1 LGRVEAVHVNALR
14 RTGEGLL
21 LVVVVVGAWAAWAEL
36 GDVEEVVVPPPIDV
50 ARDLVSNPSVYLD
63 ALASTLL
70 LAAIGLAG
78 GIACGATM
86 AALAWRSRLLSAVIS
101 PTAVFAHSVPIVALI
116 PVVARVLGFNNLTV
130 VVIVVIMSFFPSFVF
145 IGAGLRA
152 VSPASS
158 DLFAVLGA
166 TPRQRLWRLA
176 APSAVPGAVA
186 ALRIAATAS
195 LIIAVVVES
204 IIGTAGLGR
213 MFMESYLNLRLER
226 AWGVALLIIVLS
238 IAVFGLTS
246 RLEYTVARRFR

>member
-1 LGRVEAVHVNALR
+1 MNAVRRVGEA
-14 RTGEGLL
+14 LL
-21 LVVVVVGAWAAWAEL
+21 LVAVVVAAWAAWADL
-36 GDVEEVVVPPPIDV
+36 ADVAEVVVPPPLDV
-50 ARDLVSNPSVYLD
+50 ARDLSSNPSEYLE
-63 ALASTLL
+63 ALKSTMV
-70 LAAIGLAG
+70 LAAIGLIG

-86 AALAWRSRLLSAVIS
+86 AALAWRSRLLGAVIS

-116 PVVARVLGFNNLTV
+116 PVVARVLGFNDLTV
-130 VVIVVIMSFFPSFVF
+130 IAIVVLMSFFPSFVF
-145 IGAGLRA
+145 IGAGMRA
-152 VSPASS
+152 VPAASS

-166 TPRQRLWRLA
+166 PPRQRLLRLA

-204 IIGTAGLGR
+204 IIGTSGLGR

-238 IAVFGLTS
+238 IAVFGATS
-246 RLEYTVARRFR
+246 RLESGVVQRFR

>member
-1 LGRVEAVHVNALR
+1 VRALR
-14 RTGEGLL
+14 RTAEGLV
-21 LVVVVVGAWAAWAEL
+21 LVGVVIGAWAAWAEL
-36 GDVEEVVVPPPIDV
+36 GDVAEVVVPPPSDV
-50 ARDLVSNPSVYLD
+50 VDDLVSNPGVYLD
-63 ALASTLL
+63 ALASTVL

-78 GIACGATM
+78 GVACGAIM
-86 AALAWRSRLLSAVIS
+86 AALAWRSHLLSAVVS

-116 PVVARVLGFNNLTV
+116 PVVARVLGFNDLTV
-130 VVIVVIMSFFPSFVF
+130 IVIVVLMSFFPSFVF

-152 VSPASS
+152 VPPASA

-166 TPRQRLWRLA
+166 TPRQRLVRLA

-186 ALRIAATAS
+186 AVRIAATAS

-204 IIGTAGLGR
+204 IIGTAGLGQ

-246 RLEYTVARRFR
+246 RLEQSVVQRFR

>member
-1 LGRVEAVHVNALR
+1 VEAIHLRALR
-14 RTGEGLL
+14 RTAEVLL
-21 LVVVVVGAWAAWAEL
+21 LFVVVVGAWAVWAEA
-36 GDVEEVVVPPPIDV
+36 GDVAEVVVPPPIDV
-50 ARDLVSNPSVYLD
+50 ARDLASNPGVYLD
-63 ALASTLL
+63 ALASTAV

-78 GIACGATM
+78 GVACGAIM

-130 VVIVVIMSFFPSFVF
+130 VVIVVLMSFFPSFVF

-152 VSPASS
+152 VPPASS

-166 TPRQRLWRLA
+166 RPRQRLVRLA
-176 APSAVPGAVA
+176 VPSALPGAMA
-186 ALRIAATAS
+186 AVRIAATAS

-204 IIGTAGLGR
+204 IIGTTGLGQV
-213 MFMESYLNLRLER
+213 FMESYLNLRLER

-246 RLEYTVARRFR
+246 RLERSVAQRFR